1 MSTYQTEHK
10 VLYFLVVFLIIG
22 LSILKV
28 FKMVSPTEFWA
39 IAALILIIDGRLIFI
54 KIKRKREIR
63 KTVQEYLEKDLPQEN
78 E

>member
-1 MSTYQTEHK
+1 
-10 VLYFLVVFLIIG
+10 
-22 LSILKV
+22 
-28 FKMVSPTEFWA
+28 MVSPTEFWA